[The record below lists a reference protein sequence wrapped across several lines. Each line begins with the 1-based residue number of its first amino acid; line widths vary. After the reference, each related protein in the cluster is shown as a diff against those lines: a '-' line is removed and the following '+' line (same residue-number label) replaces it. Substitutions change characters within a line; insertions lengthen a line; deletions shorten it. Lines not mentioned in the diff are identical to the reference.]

1 MGVIKYASKW
11 DLANQTWTEPT
22 KASKPRSFGVATHMS
37 EYDIIKNSKDR
48 GINYIFVCYGTRI
61 EDSSKDS
68 KKISNNTYYI
78 DKMVKFFK
86 ELANLDVVERSGGE
100 GVCSLSFK

>member
-1 MGVIKYASKW
+1 MTKLTFNPSYANISNQQKRGVDMGVIKYASKW
-11 DLANQTWTEPT
+11 DLAKQTWTEPT

-37 EYDIIKNSKDR
+37 DYDIIKNSKDR

-68 KKISNNTYYI
+68 KK
-78 DKMVKFFK
+78 
-86 ELANLDVVERSGGE
+86 
-100 GVCSLSFK
+100 